1 MWLSKKEM
9 KSNHP
14 SFCEYLRR
22 VDFQGAGGDENH
34 SFHFDWPKL
43 ITIEC
48 VIARVCIFNE
58 TN

>member
-1 MWLSKKEM
+1 MWLSEKEM
-9 KSNHP
+9 KSNYP

-43 ITIEC
+43 HDFTQGC
-48 VIARVCIFNE
+48 YV
-58 TN
+58 